1 MELETRLFGAVEI
14 RAAPDGR
21 TLSGVVVPYG
31 VTSPSHREKFL
42 PGSVRTAPRGVVNA
56 AHDRSRAI
64 SGWPGAVEFRE
75 APEGLEATI
84 TVDDTDE
91 ARQAIAEVRAGTLNG
106 FSVEF
111 NRAKSSTVAGV
122 RQITD
127 AVLVGL
133 AVVSAASYPG
143 TRVELRKEESVLR
156 RPIWIT

>member
-1 MELETRLFGAVEI
+1 MELETRSFGAVEL

-21 TLSGVVVPYG
+21 TLSGVVVPYST
-31 VTSPSHREKFL
+31 VSPSHHETFM

-84 TVDDTDE
+84 SLDDTEE
-91 ARQAIAEVRAGTLNG
+91 ARAAVEEVRAGKLNA

-111 NRAKSSTVAGV
+111 NRAKSSTVGGI

-143 TRVELRKEESVLR
+143 TRVELREEDDR
-156 RPIWIT
+156 RKVWIT